1 MKSYLSYIDSEIRW
15 IGKIPKHW
23 KVSRIKYTDLVVMG
37 QSPKSED
44 YNQEGIGL
52 PFLQGNADFTC
63 LHPIPRVWCD
73 NATKTAEKGDLLLSV
88 RAPIGAVNIA
98 DQSYGIGR
106 GLCAIKAEGTIPRF
120 LYYCLLSMN
129 EEFICNGTGSTFTAI
144 SSEDVRESFIPCIPA
159 SEQRYIA
166 DYLDRKTAQ
175 IDALIA
181 KKQHQIELL
190 QEQRTAII
198 TQAVTKGLDLSV
210 PMKDSSVDWLGDI
223 PEAWEVK
230 RLKDVAIVNREALTA
245 MTDGELEIHYIDISS
260 VDNTGMI
267 NEPEIV
273 KFKDAPSRARR
284 IIRNGDII
292 VSTVRTYL
300 KSIAFIQSDEENLIA
315 STGFAT
321 LSARSEILPE
331 FLFRLVSS
339 HPFVEMVTSKSVGVG
354 YPAISSFAL
363 SGIPVWLPPS
373 LEEQS
378 EISEYLRINT
388 TFIDSQVKAVQKQ
401 IDLSQ
406 EYRTAVISEAVTGK
420 IDVRGGT

>member
-166 DYLDRKTAQ
+166 DYLDRNTAQ

-198 TQAVTKGLDLSV
+198 TQAVTKGLDPSV
-210 PMKDSSVDWLGDI
+210 PMKDSGFDWLGKFPDHWNLKRI
-223 PEAWEVK
+223 KYIAPRRVEQVNNNDENGLLVSLDSIESKTGKLIGNGTFEGQGNKFAKGDVLFCKLRPYLCKVIIAPQGGIAVSDLLVLVPSEEVEIRYLFY
-230 RLKDVAIVNREALTA
+230 RLIESNFISVVDSSTYGAKMPRASWDFISNLKCPLPPVAEQQAIADFLDKQISR
-245 MTDGELEIHYIDISS
+245 IDIM
-260 VDNTGMI
+260 V
-267 NEPEIV
+267 E
-273 KFKDAPSRARR
+273 R
-284 IIRNGDII
+284 IFQQ
-292 VSTVRTYL
+292 
-300 KSIAFIQSDEENLIA
+300 IALI
-315 STGFAT
+315 
-321 LSARSEILPE
+321 
-331 FLFRLVSS
+331 
-339 HPFVEMVTSKSVGVG
+339 
-354 YPAISSFAL
+354 
-363 SGIPVWLPPS
+363 
-373 LEEQS
+373 
-378 EISEYLRINT
+378 
-388 TFIDSQVKAVQKQ
+388 
-401 IDLSQ
+401 Q
-406 EYRTAVISEAVTGK
+406 EYRTALISEAVTGK
-420 IDVRGGT
+420 IDVRGEA